1 MTLRD
6 RAEHRPRGL
15 LSSVRWMVRRNRWLI
30 ALSAVAIAVS
40 LVLLSLGVGVSDVAG
55 STPTIFGTVG
65 LALFLLRLV
74 TVTLLLTLWL
84 PLTQRLVSRLTDSAR
99 AGEAFARSRYRVLFY
114 YLLLE
119 SLLFFA

>member
-1 MTLRD
+1 MTIHD

-15 LSSVRWMVRRNRWLI
+15 LSSVRWMLRRNRWLI
-30 ALSAVAIAVS
+30 VLSAVAIGVCLG
-40 LVLLSLGVGVSDVAG
+40 LVSLGVGVLDVTG
-55 STPTIFGTVG
+55 STPTIFNTLG
-65 LALFLLRLV
+65 LALFLLRLFAV
-74 TVTLLLTLWL
+74 VLLLTLWL
-84 PLTQRLVSRLTDSAR
+84 PLTQRLVSRLANSGR